1 MLCVAAITC
10 TFALNSLESDWTASF
25 RSTSR
30 SFRCAAEICLDA
42 VWAVRRSFSAAERGW
57 QGCITGHPGL
67 RVAQVDLLL
76 VTIATEVMPL
86 QLLSGPLGWLLGVAM
101 PGAEGAFDELL
112 PGWCSTVVEK
122 VGAMSRNDAI
132 TWMADEDLVS
142 PKVREDETGGGFKMD
157 RRAGSSAGW
166 P

>member
-1 MLCVAAITC
+1 M
-10 TFALNSLESDWTASF
+10 
-25 RSTSR
+25 
-30 SFRCAAEICLDA
+30 
-42 VWAVRRSFSAAERGW
+42 
-57 QGCITGHPGL
+57 TGHPGL

-132 TWMADEDLVS
+132 T
-142 PKVREDETGGGFKMD
+142 
-157 RRAGSSAGW
+157 
-166 P
+166 